1 LKLWNPG
8 TLDLGTRNL
17 ETWNLELKKM
27 LNFKLKIGPTMLRTL
42 IIDDESHIRV
52 TLARFL
58 ARYCPQAQLVGEA
71 GSVEE
76 GLVAIHLY
84 HPDLVLL
91 DIKMDDGTG
100 FDLLRQLDHVGF
112 KVIFVT
118 AFEKYAVQAFK
129 YSAVDFLLKPVN
141 PQELAGA
148 VQKAMEMTQGDYLT
162 RLKAL
167 EDNFKSNEAHKRKI
181 ILKTLENIYL
191 IDVQDIIYCE
201 SDGSYT
207 TIHTVK
213 NNPIITSRLLREYDE
228 MLEDAGFFR
237 IHKSYLI
244 NLRHLRRFERPE
256 GGFIVLTNDHKLP
269 VASRKKDELLEML
282 ESLVK

>member
-1 LKLWNPG
+1 MLIFN
-8 TLDLGTRNL
+8 RN
-17 ETWNLELKKM
+17 
-27 LNFKLKIGPTMLRTL
+27 IGPKMLRTL

-58 ARYCPQAQLVGEA
+58 AKYCPQARLIGEA
-71 GSVEE
+71 GSVEA
-76 GLVAIHLY
+76 GLEAIKHY

-100 FDLLRQLDHVGF
+100 FDLLRRLDQVDF

-118 AFEKYAVQAFK
+118 AFEEYAVKAFK

-141 PQELAGA
+141 PQELAEA
-148 VQKAMEMTQGDYLT
+148 VQRALEMAQGDYHT

-167 EDNFKSNEAHKRKI
+167 EDNFKAQEAHQRKI
-181 ILKTLENIYL
+181 ILKTMENIYL
-191 IDVQDIIYCE
+191 MDVQDIIFCE
-201 SDGSYT
+201 SDGCYT
-207 TIHTVK
+207 HIFSNHHDK
-213 NNPIITSRLLREYDE
+213 ITTSKSLREYDD

-237 IHKSYLI
+237 VHKSYLI
-244 NLRHLRRFERPE
+244 NLRHIKRFEKLD
-256 GGFIVLTNDHKLP
+256 GGFIVLTNDHKIP

-282 ESLVK
+282 ERLVK

>member
-1 LKLWNPG
+1 MVIFN
-8 TLDLGTRNL
+8 RN
-17 ETWNLELKKM
+17 
-27 LNFKLKIGPTMLRTL
+27 IGPKMLRTL

-58 ARYCPQAQLVGEA
+58 AKHCPQARLVGEA
-71 GSVEE
+71 GGVEE
-76 GLVAIHLY
+76 GLEAIKQY

-91 DIKMDDGTG
+91 DIKMDDGSG
-100 FDLLRQLDHVGF
+100 FDLLRAVEQVDF

-118 AFEKYAVQAFK
+118 AHEKYAVQAFK

-141 PQELAGA
+141 PEELAEA
-148 VQKAMEMTQGDYLT
+148 VNRAMEITIGDYRT

-167 EDNFKSNEAHKRKI
+167 EDNFKASEAHQRKI
-181 ILKTLENIYL
+181 ILKTMENIYL
-191 IDVQDIIYCE
+191 MDVQDIVFCE
-201 SDGSYT
+201 SDGCYT
-207 TIHTVK
+207 SV
-213 NNPIITSRLLREYDE
+213 ITQNDNKIMTSKSLREYDE

-244 NLRHLRRFERPE
+244 NLRHIKRFEKLD

-282 ESLVK
+282 ERLVK